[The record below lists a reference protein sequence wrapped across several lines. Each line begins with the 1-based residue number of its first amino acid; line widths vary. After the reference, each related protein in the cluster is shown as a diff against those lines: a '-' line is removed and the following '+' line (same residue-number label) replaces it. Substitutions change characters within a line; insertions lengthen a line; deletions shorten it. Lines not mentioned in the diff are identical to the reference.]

1 MRLFLIGYMCS
12 GKTTLGK
19 YLAKQ
24 LNMDFIDLDEF
35 IEQKENLTITDI
47 FNERGEKLFRQLEHN
62 YLKELSMYD
71 NVIIATGGGT
81 PCCNNNMDIIN
92 SQGISVYLYTSEDV
106 LIDRLLVMGENR
118 PLVRGKSRDELNK
131 FVNSH
136 IKDRE
141 PYYQQAKVIVNGDVW
156 DIENIAERIL
166 KQIDSI

>member
-131 FVNSH
+131 FVTFH